1 MNNWFL
7 WLIFGLAESTDD
19 PIKCKT
25 DGRQLQECKR
35 DDRLETDKNLKVPKA
50 QLNIVLPF
58 LVNDLQWTGAFWGV
72 WLWLWWTDAD
82 SSTSLI
88 RVTLTLKSL

>member
-1 MNNWFL
+1 MNDLLL
-7 WLIFGLAESTDD
+7 WLVFWLTESADD
-19 PIKCKT
+19 PIKCKA
-25 DGRQLQECKR
+25 DGRQLQEGKR
-35 DDRLETDKNLKVPKA
+35 DDSLETDKKLDVPKA

-72 WLWLWWTDAD
+72 WLWLWWTDAA